1 MFNYISKT
9 ILLIISRSSILVGG
23 QAIIEGVMMRVPGAF
38 AAAVRQPDG
47 KIVTMKENFVSYTE
61 QHKLLQLPVFRGI
74 IGLFE
79 ALKIGITTLNWSAD
93 LSLDNNSNNKSN
105 KFVDFMLT
113 LFSFS
118 LALLLFF
125 IAPISLSSWL
135 SNNEQN
141 PFLFNVLSGIIR
153 IVFFLLYLFLISMMK
168 DVSILFQY
176 HGAEHKAVYTFEAG
190 SPLIVENTRPFP
202 TQHPRCGTSFLF
214 LIMIVAII
222 SFSILDSI
230 IMTYVGELTLA
241 IRLISHIPFIP
252 VVAGLGY

>member
-47 KIVTMKENFVSYTE
+47 KIVTMKENFVSYAE
-61 QHKLLQLPVFRGI
+61 QHKLLQLPVFRGV

-153 IVFFLLYLFLISMMK
+153 IVFFLLRSSYI
-168 DVSILFQY
+168 Y
-176 HGAEHKAVYTFEAG
+176 
-190 SPLIVENTRPFP
+190 
-202 TQHPRCGTSFLF
+202 
-214 LIMIVAII
+214 
-222 SFSILDSI
+222 I
-230 IMTYVGELTLA
+230 IMY
-241 IRLISHIPFIP
+241 I
-252 VVAGLGY
+252 